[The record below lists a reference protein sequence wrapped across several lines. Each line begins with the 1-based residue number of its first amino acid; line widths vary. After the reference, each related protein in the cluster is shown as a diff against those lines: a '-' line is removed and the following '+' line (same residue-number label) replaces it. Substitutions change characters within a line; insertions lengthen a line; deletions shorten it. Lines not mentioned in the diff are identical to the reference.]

1 MKDVIDDAVYTIEVV
16 DVIGRLNYHKRLLE
30 DARRNVRVLVEETEA
45 AADDEM
51 TENGSND

>member
-16 DVIGRLNYHKRLLE
+16 DVIGRLNYQKRLLE